1 MTDMENL
8 LTETSTA
15 EKPQFATATV
25 AARGDNGVTLK
36 FPGESNAGSKQ
47 YRCVVGAP
55 IKVGDRVLLL
65 KDSGTYVVLGALGG
79 APGRIW
85 NWNKCPA
92 DASVATAV
100 KWINSILDA
109 LADMGISTLSGK

>member
-1 MTDMENL
+1 MIDDPSLIVNTQNL
-8 LTETSTA
+8 A
-15 EKPQFATATV
+15 EPKFLTATV
-25 AARGDNGVTLK
+25 AAVKNTGVTLK

-109 LADMGISTLSGK
+109 LAAMGISTLSGK

>member
-1 MTDMENL
+1 MINDPSLIVNTQNL
-8 LTETSTA
+8 A
-15 EKPQFATATV
+15 EPEFLTATV
-25 AARGDNGVTLK
+25 AAVKNTGVTLK

-92 DASVATAV
+92 NASVATAV
-100 KWINSILDA
+100 TWINSILDA